1 MIPFKLNGKQIQFP
15 SSWHDLT
22 FAQHIKI
29 MEGSC
34 NTYHKLISLFTG
46 IDEETIRKYDEAG
59 KIAGI
64 DQIIT
69 ALNFLKTP
77 SKFDTVT
84 TEIGTFKLPIN
95 HNKQFNIQF
104 ESLAQFEDMRARML
118 KVPDND
124 AVELA
129 KAYPSYIAIY
139 LQKIRDGRYVSNKA
153 KEMEAEI
160 WNYPAYQVI
169 TLGGFFLIKLLNLLT
184 GIPATSQTTTRNPKK
199 KKPVSRNSK
208 RRLGPSGR

>member
-1 MIPFKLNGKQIQFP
+1 MIPFKLNGKQIKFP

-46 IDEETIRKYDEAG
+46 IDEETIRKHDEAG

-64 DQIIT
+64 DQILT

-77 SKFDTVT
+77 AKYDTVT
-84 TEIGTFKLPIN
+84 TELGPFKLPIN

-153 KEMEAEI
+153 KDMEAEI
-160 WNYPAYQVI
+160 CNYPAYQVI
-169 TLGGFFLIKLLNLLT
+169 TLGSFFLIKLLNLLT
-184 GIPATSQTTTRNPKK
+184 GIPATYQNITQSPKK
-199 KKPVSRNSK
+199 KKPVSVNSRK
-208 RRLGPSGR
+208 RLGRSGR